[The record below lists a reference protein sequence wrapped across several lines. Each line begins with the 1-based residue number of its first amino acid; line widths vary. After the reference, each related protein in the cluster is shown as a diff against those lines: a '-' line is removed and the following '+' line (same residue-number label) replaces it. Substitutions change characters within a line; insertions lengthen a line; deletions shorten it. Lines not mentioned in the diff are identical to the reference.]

1 MEMGELI
8 LLLIIFILGGNIA
21 LDMLL
26 IYRSSEIN
34 KAWYEEE
41 LRRHN
46 EIVDAIKKGENEDG
60 EN

>member
-1 MEMGELI
+1 MLGLI
-8 LLLIIFILGGNIA
+8 VLLII
-21 LDMLL
+21 LL
-26 IYRSSEIN
+26 AIVCYTLYKEV
-34 KAWYEEE
+34 KAREWWYQEE

>member
-1 MEMGELI
+1 MMGLI
-8 LLLIIFILGGNIA
+8 VLLIILLAIICY
-21 LDMLL
+21 DM
-26 IYRSSEIN
+26 YKTVKSSEW
-34 KAWYEEE
+34 WYQEE